1 MISQDKKWQN
11 FTKIIKFSK
20 ESVDILEEISNE
32 DQKIWLEF
40 WQKSKKFR
48 TNKKRNKSFNFP
60 ITVDLNKNVYKY
72 PNLLLDCSF
81 EENDNKIYSQEYP
94 NGISLEEFFN
104 KRKIYLIHLS
114 EKIFESEKFSDQIL
128 LTYILK
134 RAQNGDRRIINEF
147 LTPIIYTNKLN
158 KKIERWRLK
167 IWAKSNPDDFQ
178 GIAYIKIAA
187 RLIGNPKEAIKS
199 LIETKKINYSLH
211 SNKEINEIK
220 TLFEKDEIN
229 LVKRCINNVKKYKKT
244 QQIFERSEK
253 IILKTFDKW
262 GNEEYQ
268 VNFLTNF
275 FQIESKP
282 FREFLNKKQNIREIK
297 NHIEKHYNTFNSP
310 RFCPNTDYSLL
321 DLIYG
326 KKGFKSKIYEDLYD
340 YWMGQKGKIKKDE
353 LTDSLDKELSSN
365 KSQDNT
371 DRFTLRDV
379 LKDPNTKTEEIYI
392 KEKIKEIKSLVQK
405 NFNPQEQRIF
415 QGNIIEEKTIRE
427 VAKQEK
433 ISKSSAQRILTKI
446 KKLIRKKYNQ

>member
-48 TNKKRNKSFNFP
+48 TNKKRNKSFNSP
-60 ITVDLNKNVYKY
+60 ITIDLNKNVYKY

-104 KRKIYLIHLS
+104 KRRIYLIHLS
-114 EKIFESEKFSDQIL
+114 EKIFESEKLSDQIL

-340 YWMGQKGKIKKDE
+340 YYKGQKAKVKKEELTISLDAKKSSEKDQDYILIDKIKE
-353 LTDSLDKELSSN
+353 PGIE
-365 KSQDNT
+365 
-371 DRFTLRDV
+371 
-379 LKDPNTKTEEIYI
+379 TEELYI
-392 KEKIKEIKSLVQK
+392 QKEKIKEIKVLVKNSL
-405 NFNPQEQRIF
+405 NPQERRIF
-415 QGNIIEEKTIRE
+415 QGSIIEEKTIRE
-427 VAKQEK
+427 VAEQEK
-433 ISKSSAQRILTKI
+433 ISKSSVQRILTEI
-446 KKLIRKKYNQ
+446 KNFIKENYNR